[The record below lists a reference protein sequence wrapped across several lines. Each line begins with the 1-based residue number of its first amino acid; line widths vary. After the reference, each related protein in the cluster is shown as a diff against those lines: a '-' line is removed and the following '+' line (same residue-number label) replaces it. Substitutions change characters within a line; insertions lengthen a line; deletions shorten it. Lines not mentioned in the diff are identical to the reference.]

1 MNQDLIVN
9 ALNISF
15 FVIIIIFGIIALLS
29 VYILN
34 KYGRTK
40 SITLFSSLV
49 FLGLFILLSLSA
61 FTTLQ
66 VVF

>member
-1 MNQDLIVN
+1 MNQDLISN
-9 ALNISF
+9 ILNIGF
-15 FVIIIIFGIIALLS
+15 IIIIIIFGIIALLS

-40 SITLFSSLV
+40 SITFFSSIV
-49 FLGLFILLSLSA
+49 FVGLFILLSLSA

-66 VVF
+66 VIF